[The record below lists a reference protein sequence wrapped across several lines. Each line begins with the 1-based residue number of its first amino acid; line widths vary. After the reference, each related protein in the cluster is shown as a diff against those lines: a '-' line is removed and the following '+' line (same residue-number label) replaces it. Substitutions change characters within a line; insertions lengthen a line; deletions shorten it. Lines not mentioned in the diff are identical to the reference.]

1 MEDNCKRCDYL
12 RPYFWSKRVY
22 KSNLKCSSNYNS
34 LMSNKQQYL
43 FVWRKMI
50 KISLFFYL
58 KTDIS
63 KVRFLYKRFLEQR
76 KQRKL
81 AKFI

>member
-1 MEDNCKRCDYL
+1 
-12 RPYFWSKRVY
+12 
-22 KSNLKCSSNYNS
+22 
-34 LMSNKQQYL
+34 MSNKQQYL